1 MRVKHCGLLLLFY
14 ELLAKM
20 VAIKIFRG
28 FGRILF
34 AMICS
39 SRNVMFAMNYE
50 EDICWP
56 ICLFVTH
63 GLAVNRKMYIVIKSN
78 SWINFM
84 LEFLVYFVVFF
95 LRFSYANFTVITL
108 STCVP
113 NTVQKMKLLWLLL
126 LGKIT
131 EGYWYFFT
139 ELYFQK

>member
-84 LEFLVYFVVFF
+84 LEFLIYCVVFIF
-95 LRFSYANFTVITL
+95 YDLVMPISQSQLCQLVYLIQYRRWSSSGCFCWVN
-108 STCVP
+108 
-113 NTVQKMKLLWLLL
+113 
-126 LGKIT
+126 
-131 EGYWYFFT
+131 
-139 ELYFQK
+139 